1 MFNSWQCGRFTLDLS
16 ETKIMGV
23 LNRTPDS
30 FSDGGK
36 FFAIDDA
43 LKHAE
48 ALISE
53 GADILDIGAESTR
66 PGSAS
71 VPPEEEI
78 KRLTPLVKTLVAEAK
93 IPLSIDTKNARTMQA
108 MLDLGVDMINDV
120 HGLEDK
126 DALQVVASSDNCG
139 VCLMHMRGMPENMQ
153 NDTQYADVVAEV
165 DSYLR
170 ERAALCEA
178 ASISPNRVML
188 DPGFGFGK
196 TPEQNMALIRH
207 GAKYASRRYPV
218 LIGVSRKSTIGY
230 YLGKRSL
237 DGRMVGSV
245 TLAALGAW
253 LGAHVVRVHDVAA
266 TRDAL
271 QMVKALKLVEGE

>member
-93 IPLSIDTKNARTMQA
+93 IPISIDTKNARTMQA

-126 DALQVVASSDNCG
+126 DAINVVADSDCG

-170 ERAALCEA
+170 ARAELCEA
-178 ASISPNRVML
+178 AGISPNRLML

-196 TPEQNMALIRH
+196 TPAQNMALIRH
-207 GAKYASRRYPV
+207 GEKYASGRYPV

-230 YLGKRSL
+230 YLGERSL
-237 DGRMVGSV
+237 DGRMIGSV

-271 QMVKALKLVEGE
+271 QMVNALKLVEGE